1 MKNALF
7 GYFYGLIFAL
17 KFVNFCTKIC
27 KKAIVIFGISILNF
41 AELQNIMKK
50 E

>member
-17 KFVNFCTKIC
+17 KFV
-27 KKAIVIFGISILNF
+27 KKLLSYLGSAFSTF